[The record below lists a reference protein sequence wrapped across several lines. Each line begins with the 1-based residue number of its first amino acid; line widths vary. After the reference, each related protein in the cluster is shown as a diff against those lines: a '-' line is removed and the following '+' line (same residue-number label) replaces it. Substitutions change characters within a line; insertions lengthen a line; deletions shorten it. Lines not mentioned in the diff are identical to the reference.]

1 MDSLNYYGDPIMEK
15 SKLIEDKCP
24 RCSGTG
30 ADPIQPAA
38 PRRLPDDPKLPG
50 EAVFQ
55 ASADPCRAC
64 GGSGRIQK
72 GK

>member
-1 MDSLNYYGDPIMEK
+1 MEK
-15 SKLIEDKCP
+15 SKLIEDICP
-24 RCSGTG
+24 RCKGTG
-30 ADPIQPAA
+30 ADPEQPRS
-38 PRRLPDDPKLPG
+38 PRRLPNDPKLPG
-50 EAVFQ
+50 ESRFQ